1 VHKYDCARSKHIERI
16 PFLTAK
22 TQRARTE
29 QQTNKTKEEIEQ
41 IAERVVDAMLK
52 VHRALGPGLLE
63 SAYQTCLAL
72 ELRCRDIEV
81 GCEVA
86 LPVRYEV
93 IEIEEREG
101 MRKSTSSPTAFLAFL
116 ASSR

>member
-1 VHKYDCARSKHIERI
+1 
-16 PFLTAK
+16 
-22 TQRARTE
+22 
-29 QQTNKTKEEIEQ
+29 
-41 IAERVVDAMLK
+41 
-52 VHRALGPGLLE
+52 LGPGLLE